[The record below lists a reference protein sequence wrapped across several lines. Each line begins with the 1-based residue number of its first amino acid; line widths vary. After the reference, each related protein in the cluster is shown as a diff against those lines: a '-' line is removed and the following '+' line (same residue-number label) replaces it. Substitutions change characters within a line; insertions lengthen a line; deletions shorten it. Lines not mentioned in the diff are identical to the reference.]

1 MNEKEALK
9 DLLKTPKPYTH
20 PEMSQAVFSNY
31 IVRFKAGILKPATFR
46 EFMLKFGY
54 RWDGEKFQ
62 KDFEFVEYYK
72 MLKSQQCK
80 EK

>member
-1 MNEKEALK
+1 MNEKEALT

-46 EFMLKFGY
+46 FFMQKFGY
-54 RWDGEKFQ
+54 FWNGEA
-62 KDFEFVEYYK
+62 FEKRFDFVEYYK
-72 MLKSQQCK
+72 KNRYVQ
-80 EK
+80 